1 MLHIRQKTQKPTLMF
16 CEFRSASPPV
26 QYLSENFVFILLYKN
41 PCCFRASSSPAD
53 MASLSLRV

>member
-1 MLHIRQKTQKPTLMF
+1 MVHSRQKTQKPTLMF

-26 QYLSENFVFILLYKN
+26 QYLSENSVFILLYKN
-41 PCCFRASSSPAD
+41 PCWRKASISPAD

>member
-1 MLHIRQKTQKPTLMF
+1 MVHSRQKTQKPTLMF

-41 PCCFRASSSPAD
+41 PCWRKASSNPAD